1 MDTVAFKD
9 GETSKFLQS
18 SESAKR
24 KENTS
29 RTILVLKIVCALLA
43 LLSLALI
50 IALIVVL
57 TVDKTESSPKDAPPY
72 TRIKDCPQ
80 STKLEI
86 SSPARSAG
94 VYDDLSKEEILA
106 VRDYILSQPSLN
118 VTPYQ
123 KAAINDNYIYLI

>member
-18 SESAKR
+18 SESAKG

-57 TVDKTESSPKDAPPY
+57 TIDKTESSPKDTPPY
-72 TRIKDCPQ
+72 TRIEDCP
-80 STKLEI
+80 
-86 SSPARSAG
+86 
-94 VYDDLSKEEILA
+94 
-106 VRDYILSQPSLN
+106 
-118 VTPYQ
+118 
-123 KAAINDNYIYLI
+123 